1 MMNKSI
7 LIIKIKKYISDEAI
21 SKLKLKFESLL
32 GDDFKII
39 LVEDNFDFALISDKD
54 KNILLSNIEEID
66 IKDIIN
72 INIKMEE

>member
-1 MMNKSI
+1 MNKSI